1 MKISLVTT
9 FKHRFE
15 SIPMIFFGTK
25 FRSRPLSG
33 TLPVFVFQ
41 GTDRENNPI
50 HRGSSLHP
58 GYSHR

>member
-1 MKISLVTT
+1 
-9 FKHRFE
+9 
-15 SIPMIFFGTK
+15 MIFFGTK